1 MIWKKIKNNLLLNDE
16 KEIIK
21 INLQIKR
28 EIYFNKDYD
37 ITLIE
42 LKDEDKIKNYFEL
55 DGNLFKDDS
64 EIIYLDKSIYALQ
77 YPNGKNACVSYRLLL
92 NIDKYNILHRCST
105 DYGSSG
111 SPILNLDNNKVI
123 AIHKEGTNYNYNMGT
138 LLKLPI
144 KDFITKRLNQKMD
157 KKSITINNIEYKIIK
172 KLEKGKLGKFFQAL
186 SIVDNKQYAI

>member
-1 MIWKKIKNNLLLNDE
+1 MKQENKIVGSTDPVSIESTKRILNKLMNCICKIKIKGKFGTGFFCNIPDKNETIKVIMTNYHVLNENDLKENQKLNLLLNDE

-92 NIDKYNILHRCST
+92 NIDKYNTFL
-105 DYGSSG
+105 
-111 SPILNLDNNKVI
+111 
-123 AIHKEGTNYNYNMGT
+123 
-138 LLKLPI
+138 
-144 KDFITKRLNQKMD
+144 
-157 KKSITINNIEYKIIK
+157 
-172 KLEKGKLGKFFQAL
+172 FF
-186 SIVDNKQYAI
+186 